1 MTLQEPHGE
10 RIARSLRAAIDEGV
24 GLFRGVSEERTAK
37 RPAPDEWCAREVIGH
52 LIDSACNNHRRFII
66 NQDAD
71 RLIVDLYQQNVW
83 VARQQYAERAAA
95 ELVPMW
101 AAYNRHIARV
111 IEAMPDEV
119 LTRGRGPIGQFSF
132 PYSGMPS
139 SDVVTLRHLVEDYVG
154 HIRHH
159 FNQIRSILKAG

>member
-1 MTLQEPHGE
+1 MTSRETHAT
-10 RIARSLRAAIDEGV
+10 RIATSLRAAIDEGV
-24 GLFRGVSEERTAK
+24 AIFRGVSEERTA
-37 RPAPDEWCAREVIGH
+37 RRTAPDQWCAREVIGH

-71 RLIVDLYQQNVW
+71 RLILDPYQQDIW
-83 VARQQYAERAAA
+83 VARQRYADTPVS
-95 ELVPMW
+95 ELVPTW

-119 LTRGRGPIGQFSF
+119 LNCGRGPIGHFSF
-132 PYSGMPS
+132 PYSGMPQ
-139 SDVVTLRHLVEDYVG
+139 SDAVTLRHLVEDYVG

-159 FNQIRSILKAG
+159 FKQIRSILETG